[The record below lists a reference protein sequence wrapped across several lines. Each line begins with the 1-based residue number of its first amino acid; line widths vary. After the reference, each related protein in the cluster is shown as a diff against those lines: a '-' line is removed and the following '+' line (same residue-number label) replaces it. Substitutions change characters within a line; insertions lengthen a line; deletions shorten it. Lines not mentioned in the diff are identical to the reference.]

1 MSSGVRGQM
10 LDPLET
16 GELQAPVTRHG
27 ILVLKIK
34 LRSSAG
40 AVYTLGR

>member
-10 LDPLET
+10 LGPLET
-16 GELQAPVTRHG
+16 GEFQAAVTHRG
-27 ILVLKIK
+27 TSVLKIK

-40 AVYTLGR
+40 AVCALGG

>member
-10 LDPLET
+10 LDLLET
-16 GELQAPVTRHG
+16 GELQAAVTHG
-27 ILVLKIK
+27 TLVLKIK

-40 AVYTLGR
+40 AVCALGR